1 MKTVSASEA
10 KQRLAAVIDAAARQ
24 PVLIRHQKRD
34 VAVPLSIREYERLVR
49 LNVSEFQQFCDKVG
63 AGAKA
68 AGLTEET
75 LDELL
80 ADDYAN
86 VLGVRHEQV
95 PIRRIRC
102 LRGSPRPLCEDSS
115 GRP

>member
-24 PVLIRHQKRD
+24 PVVIRRQKRD
-34 VAVPLSIREYERLVR
+34 VAVVVSMREYERLVR
-49 LNVSEFQQFCDKVG
+49 LNVPELQQFCDKVG

-68 AGLTEET
+68 AGLSEEK

-80 ADDYAN
+80 ADD
-86 VLGVRHEQV
+86 
-95 PIRRIRC
+95 
-102 LRGSPRPLCEDSS
+102 
-115 GRP
+115 